1 MHIIL
6 FVLFSS
12 YFFLLGRGSILLIN
26 KVFKIK
32 LLDDNSKIFETSLI
46 VFYPLLGLIIFGNY
60 MFLVNF
66 FFPINN
72 LMILPTISIMLLC
85 NFYEKI
91 NLYSNIKIYAISLIN
106 TIILS
111 ISSYN
116 INFQYDAGY
125 YHLNYQNWLRE
136 FKLVPGLNNLNAAFG
151 TSSIVDYISA
161 PLWLKDNLI
170 LLHYI
175 TILFLGIFV
184 NFVFYHLI
192 VSRNNYFLF
201 TSFIVIAYG
210 LLDNFGI
217 GGGRNGF
224 FTIHGIIKPDIASS
238 VLFYLNS
245 IFCTYILISKKFNK
259 IDLILLNIFIIFS
272 FQLKI
277 SSSLLFIYF
286 MFILIKSQKLTF
298 RNLIFTNIILAL
310 WLIKSLLLTSCL
322 LYPVEITC
330 INLPWFNLD
339 AISGIKN
346 VTGEFNNSYLLGNS
360 VTEWF
365 NDWILIEINRTI
377 LYNFF
382 ISFFVLT
389 IVKHLLTVKIS
400 ESKKGYIVIPIAF
413 VVMNYLI
420 WIVGAAHPR
429 FIYGLFAFTVS
440 LLFLDFQNRKL
451 RFKINSNINLILL
464 GFGIFTVL
472 LIPRIN
478 SYKAFIDD
486 PFKSPSIKP
495 DIVEYIDLRDNWV
508 LPLSGDQCW
517 VNLNC
522 IPYDK
527 NIKKEQFFNYFTYVV
542 NR

>member
-1 MHIIL
+1 
-6 FVLFSS
+6 
-12 YFFLLGRGSILLIN
+12 
-26 KVFKIK
+26 
-32 LLDDNSKIFETSLI
+32 
-46 VFYPLLGLIIFGNY
+46 
-60 MFLVNF
+60 
-66 FFPINN
+66 
-72 LMILPTISIMLLC
+72 
-85 NFYEKI
+85 
-91 NLYSNIKIYAISLIN
+91 
-106 TIILS
+106 
-111 ISSYN
+111 
-116 INFQYDAGY
+116 
-125 YHLNYQNWLRE
+125 
-136 FKLVPGLNNLNAAFG
+136 
-151 TSSIVDYISA
+151 
-161 PLWLKDNLI
+161 
-170 LLHYI
+170 
-175 TILFLGIFV
+175 
-184 NFVFYHLI
+184 
-192 VSRNNYFLF
+192 
-201 TSFIVIAYG
+201 
-210 LLDNFGI
+210 
-217 GGGRNGF
+217 
-224 FTIHGIIKPDIASS
+224 
-238 VLFYLNS
+238 
-245 IFCTYILISKKFNK
+245 
-259 IDLILLNIFIIFS
+259 
-272 FQLKI
+272 
-277 SSSLLFIYF
+277 

>member
-12 YFFLLGRGSILLIN
+12 YFFLLGRGAILLTN

-72 LMILPTISIMLLC
+72 LLILPTISIMLLC

-111 ISSYN
+111 ISSYD

-201 TSFIVIAYG
+201 TSFIVIVYG

-259 IDLILLNIFIIFS
+259 IDLILLNIFIIFA

-286 MFILIKSQKLTF
+286 MYVLIKSQKLTF
-298 RNLIFTNIILAL
+298 RNLIFTNLILAL
-310 WLIKSLLLTSCL
+310 WLVKSLLLTSCL

-377 LYNFF
+377 IYNFF

-389 IVKHLLTVKIS
+389 IVKHLLTVKMS

-527 NIKKEQFFNYFTYVV
+527 NIKKEQFVNYFTYVV

>member
-1 MHIIL
+1 
-6 FVLFSS
+6 
-12 YFFLLGRGSILLIN
+12 
-26 KVFKIK
+26 
-32 LLDDNSKIFETSLI
+32 
-46 VFYPLLGLIIFGNY
+46 
-60 MFLVNF
+60 
-66 FFPINN
+66 
-72 LMILPTISIMLLC
+72 MLLC

-111 ISSYN
+111 ISSYD

-201 TSFIVIAYG
+201 TSFIVIVYG

-259 IDLILLNIFIIFS
+259 IDLILLNIFIIFA

-286 MFILIKSQKLTF
+286 MYVLIKSQKLTF
-298 RNLIFTNIILAL
+298 RNLIFTNLILAL
-310 WLIKSLLLTSCL
+310 WLVKSLLLTSCL

-360 VTEWF
+360 VREWF

-377 LYNFF
+377 IYNFF

-389 IVKHLLTVKIS
+389 IVKHLLTVKMS

-527 NIKKEQFFNYFTYVV
+527 NIKKEQFVNYFTYVV

>member
-12 YFFLLGRGSILLIN
+12 YFFLLGRGAILLIN

-66 FFPINN
+66 FLPINN
-72 LMILPTISIMLLC
+72 LLILPTISIVLLC

-111 ISSYN
+111 ISSYD

-201 TSFIVIAYG
+201 TSFIVIVYG

-259 IDLILLNIFIIFS
+259 IDLILLNIFIIFA

-298 RNLIFTNIILAL
+298 RNLIFTNLILAL
-310 WLIKSLLLTSCL
+310 WLVKSILLTSCL

-330 INLPWFNLD
+330 INLPWFNID

-377 LYNFF
+377 IYNFF

-389 IVKHLLTVKIS
+389 IVKHLLTVKMS

-527 NIKKEQFFNYFTYVV
+527 NIKKEQFVNYFTYVV

>member
-12 YFFLLGRGSILLIN
+12 YFFLLGRGAILLIN

-72 LMILPTISIMLLC
+72 LLILPTISIMLLC

-111 ISSYN
+111 ISSYD

-201 TSFIVIAYG
+201 TSFIVIVYG

-259 IDLILLNIFIIFS
+259 IDLILLNIFIIFA

-286 MFILIKSQKLTF
+286 MYVLIKSQKLTF
-298 RNLIFTNIILAL
+298 RNLIFTNLILAL
-310 WLIKSLLLTSCL
+310 WLVKSLLLTSCL

-377 LYNFF
+377 IYNFF

-389 IVKHLLTVKIS
+389 IVKHLLTVKMS

-527 NIKKEQFFNYFTYVV
+527 NIKKEQFVNYFTYVV

>member
-12 YFFLLGRGSILLIN
+12 YFFLLGRGAILLIN

-72 LMILPTISIMLLC
+72 LLILPTISIMLLC

-111 ISSYN
+111 ISSYD

-201 TSFIVIAYG
+201 TSFIVIVYG

-259 IDLILLNIFIIFS
+259 IDLILLNIFIIFA
-272 FQLKI
+272 FHLKI
-277 SSSLLFIYF
+277 LSSLLFIYF
-286 MFILIKSQKLTF
+286 MYVLIKSQKLTF
-298 RNLIFTNIILAL
+298 RNLIFTNLILAL
-310 WLIKSLLLTSCL
+310 WLVKSLLLTSCL

-377 LYNFF
+377 IYNFF

-389 IVKHLLTVKIS
+389 IVKHLLTVKMS

-527 NIKKEQFFNYFTYVV
+527 NIKKEQFVNYFTYVV

>member
-12 YFFLLGRGSILLIN
+12 YFFLLGRGAILLIN

-72 LMILPTISIMLLC
+72 LLILPTISIMLLC

-111 ISSYN
+111 ISSYD

-201 TSFIVIAYG
+201 TSFIVIVYG

-224 FTIHGIIKPDIASS
+224 FTIHGIIKPDIASR

-259 IDLILLNIFIIFS
+259 IDLILLNIFIIFA

-286 MFILIKSQKLTF
+286 MYVLIKSQKLTF
-298 RNLIFTNIILAL
+298 RNLIFTNLILAL
-310 WLIKSLLLTSCL
+310 WLVKSLLLTSCL

-377 LYNFF
+377 IYNFF

-389 IVKHLLTVKIS
+389 IVKHLLTVKMS

-527 NIKKEQFFNYFTYVV
+527 NIKKEQFVNYFTYVV

>member
-1 MHIIL
+1 VHIIL

-12 YFFLLGRGSILLIN
+12 YFFLLGRGAILLIN

-72 LMILPTISIMLLC
+72 LLILPTISIMLLC

-111 ISSYN
+111 ISSYD

-201 TSFIVIAYG
+201 TSFIVIVYG

-259 IDLILLNIFIIFS
+259 IDLILLNIFIIFA

-286 MFILIKSQKLTF
+286 MYVLIKSQKLTF
-298 RNLIFTNIILAL
+298 RNLIFTNLILAL
-310 WLIKSLLLTSCL
+310 WLVKSLLLTSCL

-377 LYNFF
+377 IYNFF

-389 IVKHLLTVKIS
+389 IVKHLLTVKMS

-527 NIKKEQFFNYFTYVV
+527 NIKKEQFVNYFTYVV